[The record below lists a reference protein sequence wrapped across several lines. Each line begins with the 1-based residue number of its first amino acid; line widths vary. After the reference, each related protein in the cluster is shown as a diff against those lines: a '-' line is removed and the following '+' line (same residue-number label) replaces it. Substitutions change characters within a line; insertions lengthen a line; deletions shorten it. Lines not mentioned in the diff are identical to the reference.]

1 MPTTFSFESIEN
13 KHFVY
18 RGTDCMKTFSEFL
31 RELAK
36 KIIYFK
42 KEKKS
47 SYSQKSNRN
56 HMKIQKSVIFVMK
69 SLEIIL

>member
-13 KHFVY
+13 KHYVY

-31 RELAK
+31 RELAE

-42 KEKKS
+42 KEKIKLFTKE
-47 SYSQKSNRN
+47 Q
-56 HMKIQKSVIFVMK
+56 
-69 SLEIIL
+69 

>member
-13 KHFVY
+13 KHYVY

-31 RELAK
+31 RELAE

-42 KEKKS
+42 KEKN
-47 SYSQKSNRN
+47 Q
-56 HMKIQKSVIFVMK
+56 VIHK
-69 SLEIIL
+69 RAIGII